1 MSSAASAGTGITAT
15 GSGVVGSDAVGSD
28 ATGGC
33 GGCMEMPVA

>member
-15 GSGVVGSDAVGSD
+15 GSGVVGSDAVGND